1 MRLKKC
7 SLKMKLDLSK
17 FPWDI
22 QMYILSLVDSL
33 DIRMHFRIY
42 RKVQI
47 PQEIN
52 YLSRKLVNSFIDYK
66 DVHHFEWNRPCK
78 VKNGIKKHDKII
90 VYVKNNNRKIFI
102 NIYRSTSDPKANQH
116 FLPFDKSFA
125 WEVRRIE

>member
-1 MRLKKC
+1 
-7 SLKMKLDLSK
+7 MKLDLSK

-52 YLSRKLVNSFIDYK
+52 YLSRKMVKSCVDNEG
-66 DVHHFEWNRPCK
+66 VHEIVWNRPSNIESGLKKYDK
-78 VKNGIKKHDKII
+78 VI

-102 NIYRSTSDPKANQH
+102 NIKRSTSDPKANQH